1 MARSRNIKPGFF
13 DNEILGEL
21 PALTRLLFIGLWCL
35 ADREGRLN
43 DRPKRIKKE
52 LLGYDDVTAEDVDQ
66 MLQQLNDNGFIIRYT
81 VGTEK
86 YIQVINFLKHQ
97 NPHCKEQASIIP
109 PPEKGETGRR
119 DPDGSEEER
128 TAGEPENKENYA
140 STIQAPCKYDTCTGK
155 AVLIPDSL
163 NLIPDSLNTL
173 LCVDEQ
179 THKERGRV
187 DSSDGLTVAEDDN
200 RVKGRVA
207 SDSMADVREHQAAE
221 KTEGGTQ
228 EAPGDGEKRKKSPDW
243 KTATTAMEIRFC
255 KFWDEYP
262 DVRCTGK
269 FPCWEKFKKLKVD
282 DELLEQMLSAL
293 RTLKQSRQW
302 QREDGQ
308 YIPLPLTWL
317 NQRRWEDVH
326 TEVKKSGSGETAGEF
341 TAGFHTSADY

>member
-66 MLQQLNDNGFIIRYT
+66 MLQQLNDNGFITRYQI
-81 VGTEK
+81 GTEK
-86 YIQVINFLKHQ
+86 YIQVTNFLKHQ
-97 NPHCKEQASIIP
+97 NPHCKEQASVIP
-109 PPEKGETGRR
+109 APSEAVKSNQEGKILEKQALE
-119 DPDGSEEER
+119 
-128 TAGEPENKENYA
+128 EPENKEIGMNTMQALCKHDA
-140 STIQAPCKYDTCTGK
+140 STRK
-155 AVLIPDSL
+155 AGLIPDSL
-163 NLIPDSLNTL
+163 NLIPDSLNIL
-173 LCVDEQ
+173 PCVDEQ
-179 THKERGRV
+179 THGERGRV
-187 DSSDGLTVAEDDN
+187 DSSDGLTVAEDNN

-228 EAPGDGEKRKKSPDW
+228 EAPGDDKKRQKSPDW

-282 DELLEQMLSAL
+282 DALLEQILGAL

-302 QREDGQ
+302 QRDGGQ

-317 NQRRWEDVH
+317 NQRRWEDVKI
-326 TEVKKSGSGETAGEF
+326 TEVKKSEPGESAGKF
-341 TAGFHTSADY
+341 TAGFRTDADY